1 MKVDM
6 LVKTCMLYFVISY
19 ILEVADVYF
28 ILTAYN
34 QTLKLQHTHLPLS
47 KDKVALI
54 DNI

>member
-6 LVKTCMLYFVISY
+6 LVKTCMLYFVIISY

-34 QTLKLQHTHLPLS
+34 QTLKL
-47 KDKVALI
+47 
-54 DNI
+54 